1 MAMTK
6 KDYELVA
13 KALANQRANV
23 FVSSAISCRIIDETI
38 EGIAAHFALMNAN
51 FNKDTFMEAAHHG
64 KSCDT

>member
-13 KALANQRANV
+13 TALANQR
-23 FVSSAISCRIIDETI
+23 SSITNRVTVEFKTLDETI
-38 EGIAAHFALMNAN
+38 ETIGAHFALMNDK

-64 KSCDT
+64 TGSIS